1 MENRYLFLGICFIM
15 ALISFLI
22 CFFLVKLILKISK
35 KKKIFDYFDERKL
48 NKEPRPRIGGVAI
61 FVSYFFVI
69 YLFVFFTFLHKG
81 NFLEDIIGI
90 SPFKIFLYSGAIF
103 CIFILGLFDDFSP
116 LKAKY
121 KLFIE
126 FAVSIPICIIGFNI
140 KFISVPFGIGH
151 IDLGLFSLPITIL
164 WIVGVINAINL
175 IDGLDG
181 LGAGVIAISSLAM
194 IVILVLEKNY
204 TYALLLVPLF
214 GGIVGFLP
222 YNIYPSK
229 IFMGD
234 SGSLFSGAIL
244 GTIMLGTPHKA
255 SFGVALMIPFA
266 ILALPILDTLLAFI
280 RRILKRKSPFSPDA
294 DHIHHRFLHKG
305 YGEAKTVKILL
316 LISTF
321 FSILAIL
328 IHSCSQKMRSLLFIL
343 LFLLIL
349 GLLGY
354 LKYIRVGNK

>member
-1 MENRYLFLGICFIM
+1 MGDKYFFFGICFVM

-61 FVSYFFVI
+61 FISYFFVI
-69 YLFVFFTFLHKG
+69 YLFVFFIFLYKAK
-81 NFLEDIIGI
+81 FLNNAFEVAQT
-90 SPFKIFLYSGAIF
+90 KIFLYSGAIL
-103 CIFILGLFDDFSP
+103 CIFMLGLFDDFSP
-116 LKAKY
+116 LKAKH

-126 FAVSIPICIIGFNI
+126 FVVSIPVCIIGFNI
-140 KFISVPFGIGH
+140 KFVSIPFGVGH
-151 IDLGLFSLPITIL
+151 IDLGLFSLPITML

-194 IVILVLEKNY
+194 IIILVLEKNY

-214 GGIVGFLP
+214 RGIVGFLP

-255 SFGVALMIPFA
+255 SFGVALMIPLA

-280 RRILKRKSPFSPDA
+280 RRILKRTSPFSPDA
-294 DHIHHRFLHKG
+294 DHIHHRFLQKG
-305 YGEAKTVKILL
+305 YSEAKTVKILL
-316 LISTF
+316 LISTL
-321 FSILAIL
+321 FSILAIVL
-328 IHSCSQKMRSLLFIL
+328 HSCSQRMRSLLFIL

-354 LKYIRVGNK
+354 LKYIRVVKR